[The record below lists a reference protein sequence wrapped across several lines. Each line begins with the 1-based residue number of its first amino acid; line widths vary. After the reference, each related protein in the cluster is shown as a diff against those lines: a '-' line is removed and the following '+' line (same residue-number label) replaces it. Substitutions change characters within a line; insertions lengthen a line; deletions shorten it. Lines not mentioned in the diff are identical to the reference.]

1 MHINHEVKGLLAKL
15 LASENLV
22 IEHKKVSTASFDVLR
37 RVLTLPIWDKASE
50 TVYDLLVGHEVGH
63 AIFTPNEDWR
73 EKITVPMSYVNV
85 VEDARIEK
93 LIKRMFPGLSR
104 IFYNAYKELNEDN
117 FFEIEDIELSTLSLI
132 DRINLH
138 FKIGSYSLIPFNAN
152 ESNFI
157 TMIER
162 AETFDEVLDICNLIY
177 EYTKTNEDSKVNEK
191 MLCNDIENE
200 ASGNSSSQS
209 ENMISGDDSN
219 SASGI
224 TNMIPEQ
231 KESATPESGSDTNET
246 NTSES
251 GGGGESS
258 SKSNEETSKTQEAFD
273 KKIEQLSNSESHGN
287 TTYYVEKPT
296 IDINRII
303 VDCKILQK
311 YINNCYQ
318 FLNIDDT
325 LVNKFTETLR
335 EVDLKYMEYR
345 KDSQKEVNYLVKDF
359 EMKKSADAYQRT
371 STARTGV
378 IDTSKLHS
386 YKYNEDI
393 FRKISVVPD
402 GKNHG
407 LIFILDW
414 SGSMDSYLLDTVKQ
428 LFNLVWFCKKVQI
441 PFEVYAFTYE
451 WHDSFIDKI
460 SDPIKE
466 IYNVKEGTLE
476 VHRRFRLLNFIS
488 SGLSSKGI
496 DTAML
501 NLWRV
506 VHCLDRKTYAQY
518 SLPIPSG
525 LGLGGT
531 PLNESILAL
540 HDIIPNFKQ
549 KNKIDKVNVV
559 ILSDGEA
566 NPINYDVNLQNRYGN
581 KYNYFG
587 KNYVSSANALR
598 DRKIGTVYRNFIQ
611 GTLKHDIS
619 TILLE
624 NLKDNFPEVNIIGF
638 RITSTRDFSRLYEK
652 IVNDDA
658 SLQVAI
664 KNWRK
669 NKSYEINKIGYDA
682 LYAIS
687 SVDVFTN
694 ETMEVEDDS
703 TMMEISKAFRD
714 MLKKK
719 SCNKKILSS
728 FVSFIS

>member
-37 RVLTLPIWDKASE
+37 RVLTLPIWDQASE

-117 FFEIEDIELSTLSLI
+117 FFEIQDIELSTLSLI

-138 FKIGSYSLIPFNAN
+138 FKIGSYSLIPFNV
-152 ESNFI
+152 EELNFVA
-157 TMIER
+157 MIER
-162 AETFDEVLDICNLIY
+162 VETFDGVLDICKLIY
-177 EYTKTNEDSKVNEK
+177 EYTKTQQDSKENQRT
-191 MLCNDIENE
+191 LCNDIEDE
-200 ASGNSSSQS
+200 ASGNSSNES
-209 ENMISGDDSN
+209 ENMIAGNDSN
-219 SASGI
+219 SMSDI
-224 TNMIPEQ
+224 TKKIPGK
-231 KESATPESGSDTNET
+231 KESAIDESTNDADQN

-251 GGGGESS
+251 GGGESS
-258 SKSNEETSKTQEAFD
+258 SDTNEETSKTQEAFD
-273 KKIEQLSNSESHGN
+273 KKIEQLSNSEKHGS

-311 YINNCYQ
+311 YINDCYQ
-318 FLNIDDT
+318 FLNIDDDI
-325 LVNKFTETLR
+325 VSRFTETLQK
-335 EVDLKYMEYR
+335 VDLKYIEYR
-345 KDSQKEVNYLVKDF
+345 NDSQKEVNYLVKDF

-371 STARTGV
+371 SIARTGV

-407 LIFILDW
+407 LVFILDW

-466 IYNVKEGTLE
+466 IYAVKEGTLE

-506 VHCLDRKTYAQY
+506 AHCLDRKTYTQY

-549 KNKIDKVNVV
+549 KHKIDKVNVV

-566 NPINYDVNLQNRYGN
+566 NPINYDINLQNRYGN

-587 KNYVSSANALR
+587 KNYVSSSNALR

-611 GTLKHDIS
+611 GTLTHDIS

-638 RITSTRDFSRLYEK
+638 RIASTRDFSRLYGK
-652 IVNDDA
+652 IVNDDD

-687 SVDVFTN
+687 STDVFAN
-694 ETMEVEDDS
+694 ETMEVQDDS
-703 TMMEISKAFRD
+703 TMVEISKAFRD